1 LYNKNKLE
9 TMRIC
14 ILCEDS
20 KVQLARQ
27 NSKSILAERAEP
39 KQVTPALA
47 AIKQKL
53 GLPAVS
59 EHLGIPLSETGE
71 LPATHW
77 FCFMNVTEAG
87 YAKVKS
93 VQEHSIIEESS
104 PKEFL
109 TKNGLKIIKT
119 AQGNEL

>member
-1 LYNKNKLE
+1 
-9 TMRIC
+9 MRIC

-20 KVQLARQ
+20 KVVLARQ
-27 NSKSILAERAEP
+27 NSKGILAERAEHKP
-39 KQVTPALA
+39 LNPILTKLKQN
-47 AIKQKL
+47 L
-53 GLPAVS
+53 GLS
-59 EHLGIPLSETGE
+59 EIKEHLSIPVSETGE

-77 FCFMNVTEAG
+77 FCFMNVTDAG

-109 TKNGLKIIKT
+109 AKWNLQIIKST
-119 AQGNEL
+119 TTS

>member
-1 LYNKNKLE
+1 
-9 TMRIC
+9 MRIC

-20 KVQLARQ
+20 KVVLARQ
-27 NSKSILAERAEP
+27 NSKSILAESAEP
-39 KQVTPALA
+39 KPLSPALA
-47 AIKQKL
+47 TLKQNLSLPEIK
-53 GLPAVS
+53 
-59 EHLGIPLSETGE
+59 EHLSIPVSETGE

-93 VQEHSIIEESS
+93 IQEHSIIEESA

-109 TKNGLKIIKT
+109 TKKGLKIIKST
-119 AQGNEL
+119 SNLF